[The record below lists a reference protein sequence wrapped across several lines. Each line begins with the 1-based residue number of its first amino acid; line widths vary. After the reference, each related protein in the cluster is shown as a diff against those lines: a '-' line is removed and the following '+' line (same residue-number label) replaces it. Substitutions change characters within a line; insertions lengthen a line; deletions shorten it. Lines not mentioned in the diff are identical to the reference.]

1 MTRGYIRL
9 WRKTI
14 DDAVF
19 QNAHLFKVFAWCLLK
34 ATHKIIS
41 VPVTTGR
48 GQTIVTLYPGQLIFG
63 RHSASKD
70 LKMPPSSIRDRLE
83 RLRKLQIL
91 DIKPDTHFS
100 IITVINW
107 QSYQADDNED
117 GQATRQATD
126 TQPTQTK
133 IIKTKKLKNTY
144 GDFVLLT
151 DDEYEKLIK
160 RFGEQGAQD
169 RIETLNNGIGSK
181 GYKYKSHYH
190 AILTWEKNNKKPE
203 VQKPLGGLAY

>member
-19 QNAHLFKVFAWCLLK
+19 QDAHLFKVFAWCLLK
-34 ATHKIIS
+34 ATHKVIS
-41 VPVTTGR
+41 VPVKTGR
-48 GQTIVTLYPGQLIFG
+48 GQTIVTLNPGQLIFG
-63 RHSASKD
+63 RYSASRD

-100 IITVINW
+100 IITVTNW
-107 QSYQADDNED
+107 QSYQADDNEE

-133 IIKTKKLKNTY
+133 TIRTKKTKNTY

-151 DDEYEKLIK
+151 DNEYQKLVQQ
-160 RFGEQGAQD
+160 FGEQGTKD
-169 RIETLNNGIGSK
+169 RIEALNDGIGSK

-190 AILTWEKNNKKPE
+190 TILSWERKNAKSE